1 MRPHRGTLRAILVAA
16 LLTAHPATAAK
27 PVPIDNPCQDCV
39 FGPVEL
45 TIGKFIPRSF
55 HYQFKA
61 DPQVDYTLVI
71 EQLGQAA
78 VQALVQLNGEIVNS
92 FRQPI
97 SHGGPHLSPVT
108 LKAFNNFHVV
118 LKGLETGRIRIT
130 IVNTSSLPLSRRACG
145 ERTEFF
151 THYPVDL
158 SLLRSI
164 VPLGSLNPPAHTLP
178 THHIYLS
185 PTLSSPGD
193 PTSLPSVVDVH
204 APGRVE
210 VVAVTR
216 NGPDDFDVHM
226 QPCGEVR
233 SYFFHLLTLD
243 GVIATAL
250 RPDHWVCFGGSI
262 DEGPCAQRV
271 SVTIEGGQR
280 VGNAP
285 APRAVNFDWG
295 LIDRRRPPL
304 SFANAARYDFS
315 LVDTSGFPPEIV
327 ALAPYIAPERLHQFC
342 PADYLVATL
351 RPAFSSLFGSGDGTL
366 RRTVPPLCGEHEQ
379 DQPGTARGNWF
390 NGPGATAFDEGRT
403 TLALVHDNVAPVTPV
418 FSVSGAFCTPLPTGG
433 ESCQWSPGVRSFT
446 PATTG
451 LINRDFA
458 DIAVGPVYCFEN
470 LRTHP
475 GGDPD
480 LEIGR
485 ILLEVFPS
493 RPGGSVDRLRIEPV
507 PRVLATS
514 CETGPWSLG
523 VGAREFQR

>member
-1 MRPHRGTLRAILVAA
+1 MKTGRRSLSAFLFAA
-16 LLTAHPATAAK
+16 LLTAYPATAAK
-27 PVPIDNPCQDCV
+27 LVPADNPCQGCV

-45 TIGKFIPRSF
+45 AIEKLTPRSF

-61 DPQVDYTLVI
+61 DPQADYTLVV

-78 VQALVQLNGEIVNS
+78 LQALIQLNGEILS
-92 FRQPI
+92 GFRQPI
-97 SHGGPHLSPVT
+97 SHGEPHLSPVT
-108 LKAFNNFHVV
+108 LRAFNNFHVV
-118 LKGLETGRIRIT
+118 LKGLETGRIRIA
-130 IVNTSSLPLSRRACG
+130 IVTTSSLPLSRRACG

-185 PTLSSPGD
+185 PNLSSPGD
-193 PTSLPSVVDVH
+193 PTSPPSLVDVH

-233 SYFFHLLTLD
+233 SYFFHLQTLD
-243 GVIATAL
+243 GVIAAAL
-250 RPDHWVCFGGSI
+250 RSDRWVCFGGSI

-271 SVTIEGGQR
+271 SVTIDGGQR

-304 SFANAARYDFS
+304 PFANAARYDFS
-315 LVDTSGFPPEIV
+315 LIDTSIFPPEVV
-327 ALAPYIAPERLHQFC
+327 ALAPYIAPERLQQFC
-342 PADYLVATL
+342 PAEYLVAAL
-351 RPAFSSLFGSGDGTL
+351 GPAFSSLFGSVDGTV
-366 RRTVPPLCGEHEQ
+366 RRTVPPLCGAHEQ

-390 NGPGATAFDEGRT
+390 TGPGATAFEEGRT
-403 TLALVHDNVAPVTPV
+403 TLALVQDNVNPGRPV

-433 ESCQWSPGVRSFT
+433 ESCQWSPGVRGFT
-446 PATTG
+446 PAGTG

-470 LRTHP
+470 LRGHP
-475 GGDPD
+475 GGGPD
-480 LEIGR
+480 LEVGR
-485 ILLEVFPS
+485 VLVELFAS
-493 RPGGSVDRLRIEPV
+493 TPGGAADRLRMEPIPV
-507 PRVLATS
+507 TAATGCGS
-514 CETGPWSLG
+514 GPWSFSSA
-523 VGAREFQR
+523 VREFQR